1 MHERALFEQVVK
13 MVEAAVK
20 GQALGGPLTIRLKVS
35 VLSHLHDLDLSWIE
49 STFAEV
55 ARGTVAEG
63 AVLEMMRVPVRM
75 RCGRCGTDDVWRGDP
90 LICRSCGSTTLQ
102 LDEPPEVV
110 LHELVVAG

>member
-20 GQALGGPLTIRLKVS
+20 GQEPVGLLTIRLKVS
-35 VLSHLHDLDLSWIE
+35 ALSHLHDLDPSWIK
-49 STFAEV
+49 SAFAEA

-63 AVLEMMRVPVRM
+63 AMIEMMRVPVRTW
-75 RCGRCGTDDVWRGDP
+75 CGRCGTGDVWRGDP
-90 LICRSCGSTTLQ
+90 LICRSCGSLTLE
-102 LDEPPEVV
+102 LEEPPEVV